1 MVLVWGVLG
10 MSLQARI
17 RGMRQRRD
25 VTLQPRGFF
34 YATPHN
40 NPHTHPHTR
49 LCHHQGQSSTL
60 ERGWWRGGRGGGE
73 D

>member
-40 NPHTHPHTR
+40 NPHTHPQTHACATTKASP
-49 LCHHQGQSSTL
+49 LL
-60 ERGWWRGGRGGGE
+60 
-73 D
+73 

>member
-10 MSLQARI
+10 IYLQARI

-60 ERGWWRGGRGGGE
+60 EKGWWRGGGE